1 MSIASSTGPSTSLLQ
16 SVLDAQAGRQE
27 MDVALLKKN
36 QDLMKAQGHAMID
49 VLEQA
54 GTAGCSDG
62 CGQHLDTYA

>member
-1 MSIASSTGPSTSLLQ
+1 MSVSSSTGAPTSLLQ

-27 MDVALLKKN
+27 MDVALLKKA
-36 QDLMKAQGHAMID
+36 QDLMKAQGQAMVN

-54 GTAGCSDG
+54 GSASCPDG